1 MSTQASTVS
10 PEDDND
16 HAEQDSS
23 YLPGRL
29 IQPASGNGDELI
41 SIEDEFDEAMP
52 SKSAKPQ
59 QSKSSSKRST
69 KFSNRSPR
77 SPSTQKLSSSKETR
91 TNKETPAEAAEKG
104 KRAPSQSRSSS
115 TTRKS
120 QKEKGASKKSSSRR
134 PRSKSLSVPSSSSDD
149 PVDSHIHP
157 ASTFSK
163 LDDLL
168 LQHPTTSPQRHNFYA
183 IKRDDGLGGGRVSPN
198 HAPPSYLPGGML
210 SSRFSSETFDRL
222 SMSASDLE
230 SFVDEVRPDAVHHG
244 PAILS
249 SKKKQRNKMK
259 RSKSLNV
266 PAKQDPPEASSS
278 PKSGKR
284 KSSIRRS
291 ASEVGS
297 RSTTKSGRND
307 KKSKE
312 VASMKQSNKAE
323 AASAANDSKK
333 ETTPPKVKRTKSSNN
348 KLKRTKSNRS
358 SNRSKRSSNG
368 NKRKSVVKRRSKSK
382 RSLSSS
388 SSNSSHH
395 SRKST
400 SSRRSRRKK
409 QKKKK
414 ASLPKKRGR
423 KADFFAQAAKQ
434 AEYEQVAPGKEEVDK
449 IISNNKVVPVISVPS
464 SLLTV
469 RTKSNYDDRLHQ
481 SLLDISNHM
490 SHASLDENSGHVRL
504 IASQSI
510 RNGEAKKRTS
520 SRPFPD
526 NQIVPVDNEAVMR
539 LRIRRLQQ
547 SIQDIQLQTQ
557 HELAY
562 LLQDTETQKD
572 AMIQLI
578 RDASSPFD
586 ALQQMQQSIQHDLA
600 QRGNAWKEEIEW
612 LTKSIKEE
620 QERQQMLLQESSEVS
635 TLTTKVLEEIRLVEL
650 NIRLNTAEVQQLSR
664 ELQSFTLLSQ

>member
-1 MSTQASTVS
+1 
-10 PEDDND
+10 
-16 HAEQDSS
+16 
-23 YLPGRL
+23 
-29 IQPASGNGDELI
+29 
-41 SIEDEFDEAMP
+41 
-52 SKSAKPQ
+52 
-59 QSKSSSKRST
+59 
-69 KFSNRSPR
+69 
-77 SPSTQKLSSSKETR
+77 
-91 TNKETPAEAAEKG
+91 
-104 KRAPSQSRSSS
+104 
-115 TTRKS
+115 
-120 QKEKGASKKSSSRR
+120 
-134 PRSKSLSVPSSSSDD
+134 
-149 PVDSHIHP
+149 
-157 ASTFSK
+157 
-163 LDDLL
+163 
-168 LQHPTTSPQRHNFYA
+168 
-183 IKRDDGLGGGRVSPN
+183 
-198 HAPPSYLPGGML
+198 
-210 SSRFSSETFDRL
+210 
-222 SMSASDLE
+222 MSASDLE
-230 SFVDEVRPDAVHHG
+230 SFVDDVRPDAVHHG

-249 SKKKQRNKMK
+249 SKKKKRNKMK

-266 PAKQDPPEASSS
+266 PAKQEPPQLSSS
-278 PKSGKR
+278 PKPEKR
-284 KSSIRRS
+284 KSSVRRS
-291 ASEVGS
+291 ASEIGS
-297 RSTTKSGRND
+297 RTTKSANND

-312 VASMKQSNKAE
+312 AAAAKSNPPVSK
-323 AASAANDSKK
+323 DSKK
-333 ETTPPKVKRTKSSNN
+333 ETTLPKVKRTKSNNNNNNNN

-358 SNRSKRSSNG
+358 SNRSKRNSNG

-490 SHASLDENSGHVRL
+490 SHANLDENSGHVRL
-504 IASQSI
+504 MASQSI
-510 RNGEAKKRTS
+510 RNGETKKRTG

-526 NQIVPVDNEAVMR
+526 NQMIVPVDNEAVMR